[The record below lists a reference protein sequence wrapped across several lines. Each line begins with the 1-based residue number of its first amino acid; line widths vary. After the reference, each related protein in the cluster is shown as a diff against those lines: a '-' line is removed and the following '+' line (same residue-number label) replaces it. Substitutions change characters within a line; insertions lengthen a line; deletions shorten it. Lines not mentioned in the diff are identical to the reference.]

1 MRPLSQDNVWVP
13 PYIFYVK
20 SFFDTLVNAGM
31 CLLHQGVLFASHV
44 TTFSFHVLYSL
55 AYEGPSKNV
64 LQFIMVQNGN
74 DHTCLIEILHGLNKF
89 AIC

>member
-1 MRPLSQDNVWVP
+1 MTPLSQDNVWVP

-20 SFFDTLVNAGM
+20 NFFDSLVNAGIYV
-31 CLLHQGVLFASHV
+31 LHQCVLFASHV
-44 TTFSFHVLYSL
+44 TTFSFQVWYSL

-64 LQFIMVQNGN
+64 LQFVIVQNGN
-74 DHTCLIEILHGLNKF
+74 DNTCLIEILHGLNKF